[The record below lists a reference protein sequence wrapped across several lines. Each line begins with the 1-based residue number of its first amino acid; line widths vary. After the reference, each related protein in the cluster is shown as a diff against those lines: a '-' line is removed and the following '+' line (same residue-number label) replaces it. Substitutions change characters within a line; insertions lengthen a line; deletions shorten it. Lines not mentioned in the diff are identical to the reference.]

1 MCIQLTL
8 GLAACLGLALAIP
21 AQSAPRGLSLYVAPG
36 GDDSWSGMLAAP
48 NQAGTDGP
56 FATVTRAQKQVR
68 KAKADGGLSEGA
80 TVLLR
85 EGTYYLDETLTFG
98 PEDSGAEGAPV
109 VYAAWPG
116 EKVELKGSVPVR
128 AWREHE
134 GGIYVTRLPRTVT
147 AGGRFWQLYYE
158 GKRQTLARYP
168 NSDPRHPRTGGFLY
182 VSGVVEKG
190 SKKLLQYDPA
200 RLDPS
205 RWSRPTDVR
214 VHIWPWLNWNRNISP
229 LAAVD
234 CEKHILTLRNSASY
248 MLSTGNRFF
257 VQNALEELDAPG
269 EWYYDEETR
278 LLYFRPPDGE
288 RPGEQV
294 SVPVLKTLVR
304 IAGDAGKGG
313 FVEHISLRHLGLA
326 ETHGGL
332 VDMRLAQGCTIAG
345 CTLTNCGGTV
355 LSISDRSH
363 HNSVLGCD
371 VAHVGGS
378 AIVLRG
384 KVDWEHR
391 LEDRISHNTISNNH
405 VHDVGEGGNAWGAI
419 CIWPGCGGNVT
430 HDNVV
435 SHNLVHD
442 TPRQGITFNGFRN
455 IVEYNH
461 VHHTNQEQSDTG
473 AIGMGSRDIYERGS
487 IVRYNYVHDTGG
499 YCMLKPGVWDYPH
512 YCWGVYLDDY
522 TSGVHVYGNLIVRA
536 QRGGVMVHG
545 GQDNVIE
552 NNIIVDS
559 SSQQVELAPIDSVT
573 SGRTPA
579 HPDKAMWLMTGTKVL
594 GNIMYYSEPNARLI
608 GGRKWE
614 QVLAESDRNVIWHKG
629 MPVVMNITGVEDGD
643 YWAAWQKMGFDANS
657 VIADP
662 LFVNAAAGDYRL
674 RSGSPALK
682 LGFEQLPIERM
693 GLYASPDRASW
704 PVDDDPWREEHLRY
718 PEGPPVEKAARP
730 RPAPPVLRIARRGD
744 APIIDGQVEA
754 PEWDWD
760 VQGAKI
766 AVSALSMADGDGQQ
780 PSHAIVTHD
789 EDALYVALVN
799 EVSNS
804 AGLATEGGNWGADD
818 GAEICIQ
825 DTSGKQPGPVFV
837 IQGYPSGK
845 CESVENA
852 GAPPAAAR
860 RVGEAVEYAA
870 TIAEGKWYGEWRIP
884 WAPLGVTPAVGL
896 ELRFNIGVLKAA
908 QKEWI
913 AWVSTGG
920 APWHMDRGGKIVL
933 DAAGQ

>member
-1 MCIQLTL
+1 
-8 GLAACLGLALAIP
+8 
-21 AQSAPRGLSLYVAPG
+21 
-36 GDDSWSGMLAAP
+36 
-48 NQAGTDGP
+48 
-56 FATVTRAQKQVR
+56 
-68 KAKADGGLSEGA
+68 
-80 TVLLR
+80 
-85 EGTYYLDETLTFG
+85 
-98 PEDSGAEGAPV
+98 V
-109 VYAAWPG
+109 VYAARPG
-116 EKVELKGSVPVR
+116 KDVQLKGSVPVR

-134 GGIYVTRLPRTVT
+134 GSIYVTRLPRKVT
-147 AGGRFWQLYYE
+147 AGGRFLQLFYR

-168 NSDPRHPRTGGFLY
+168 NVDPQHPRTGGFLY
-182 VSGVVEKG
+182 ISGVVQKG
-190 SKKLLQYDPA
+190 SKTLLKYDPA

-205 RWSRPTDVR
+205 GWSRPREVR
-214 VHIWPWLNWNRNISP
+214 LHVWPWLNWNRNIAS

-234 CEKHILTLRNSASY
+234 SENHVLTLQSPASY
-248 MLSTGNRFF
+248 MLSEGNRFF
-257 VQNALEELDAPG
+257 IENALEELDAPG
-269 EWYYDEETR
+269 EWYYDEHTR
-278 LLYFRPPDGE
+278 LLYFWPPDGQHP
-288 RPGEQV
+288 RDQV
-294 SVPVLKTLVR
+294 SVPVLRTLVR
-304 IAGDAGKGG
+304 IAGEPGDGA
-313 FVEHISLRHLGLA
+313 FVQGISLQHLGLS
-326 ETHGGL
+326 ETKGGL
-332 VDMRLAQGCTIAG
+332 VEIRAAHNCTIAG
-345 CTLTNCGGTV
+345 CTLTNCGGTGM
-355 LSISDRSH
+355 SISDRSH

-371 VAHVGGS
+371 VAHVRGS
-378 AIVLRG
+378 AIVLQG

-391 LEDRISHNTISNNH
+391 LEGRISHNTISNNH

-455 IVEYNH
+455 VVEYNH

-487 IVRYNYVHDTGG
+487 IVRHNYVHDTGG

-594 GNIMYYSEPNARLI
+594 GNIMYYSEPNARFI

-614 QVLAESDRNVIWHKG
+614 QALAESNRNVIWHKG
-629 MPVVMNITGVEDGD
+629 MPLNVNLTGVEDGD
-643 YWAAWQKMGFDANS
+643 YWAAWQKMGFDAES
-657 VIADP
+657 IIADP
-662 LFVNAAAGDYRL
+662 RFVDPAADDYRL
-674 RSGSPALK
+674 RPGSPALK
-682 LGFEQLPIERM
+682 LGFKPLPLERM

-718 PEGPPVEKAARP
+718 PEGPPVQQAARP
-730 RPAPPVLRIARRGD
+730 RPAPPVLKIARSD
-744 APIIDGQVEA
+744 SAPVIDGQVQA

-760 VQGAKI
+760 APGAKI
-766 AVSALSMADGDGQQ
+766 AVAALSMADGNGRQ
-780 PSHAIVTHD
+780 PSYAIVMYD
-789 EDALYVALVN
+789 QEALYVALIN
-799 EVSNS
+799 EVTNS
-804 AGLATEGGNWGADD
+804 AGLLTEGGKWGVDD
-818 GAEICIQ
+818 GAEVCVQ
-825 DTSGKQPGPVFV
+825 DASGKQPGPIFV

-852 GAPPAAAR
+852 RAPAAVAR
-860 RVGEAVEYAA
+860 RVGQTVEYAA
-870 TIAEGKWYGEWRIP
+870 TIAAGKWCGEWRIP
-884 WAPLGVTPAVGL
+884 WGPLGVKPAVGR
-896 ELRFNIGVLKAA
+896 ELAFNIGVLKAA

-913 AWVSTGG
+913 SWVPTGG
-920 APWHMDRGGKIVL
+920 APWHMDRAGKIVL
-933 DAAGQ
+933 NKPRD